1 MNQQV
6 VSIGDFAK
14 AWGVSRSTVYR
25 WLRENRIIA
34 RKSPS
39 GRRVISASFLPEKP
53 LKDDPDEAVRLSRA
67 AAAVNPNEKDSKSIR
82 RW

>member
-1 MNQQV
+1 MTGQV

-25 WLRENRIIA
+25 WLREKRIIA

-53 LKDDPDEAVRLSRA
+53 LKDDPDEALRLANASVDSVLKAKRA
-67 AAAVNPNEKDSKSIR
+67 AV
-82 RW
+82 